1 LPRTSLVTGGAGF
14 IGSHLVDRLLEIGDR
29 VVVVDN
35 LSAGRREHVN
45 RAAEFH
51 EVDIRS
57 PGVRDLVRSVSPDV
71 VFHLAAQMSV
81 AVSAR
86 EPVLDA
92 DINVLGT
99 LNVLEGV
106 RGASSDGRMARV
118 VFASSGGAVYGEPDS
133 LPALETHPCR
143 PVSPY
148 GASKAACE
156 TYLGTYRF
164 VYGLDY
170 SILRLA
176 NVYGPR
182 QDPHGEAGVVAIFG
196 NAMLKDEPIRIFG
209 DGTDERDYVYVG
221 DVVTA
226 FELAGR
232 AAAKSTGPYNIG
244 SGEGTS
250 VEALARSMAGLTGYR
265 KPPVHVPPRQGDLHR
280 IRLDWSRARREL
292 GWSPTVTFATGLA
305 RTIDSFRRPG

>member
-1 LPRTSLVTGGAGF
+1 LVN
-14 IGSHLVDRLLEIGDR
+14 LGDR
-29 VVVVDN
+29 VVVIDN
-35 LSAGRREHVN
+35 LSSGRREHVN
-45 RAAEFH
+45 SAAELH

-57 PGVRDLVRSVSPDV
+57 PQVRDLVRTASPDV

-92 DINVLGT
+92 EINVLGM

-106 RGASSDGRMARV
+106 RAARSSGRMPKV

-133 LPALETHPCR
+133 LPVPEDHPCR

-156 TYLGTYRF
+156 TYLGTYRS

-182 QDPHGEAGVVAIFG
+182 QDSHGEAGVVAIFAS
-196 NAMLKDEPIRIFG
+196 AMLKGDPIRVFG
-209 DGTDERDYVYVG
+209 DGNDERDYVYVG

-232 AAAKSTGPYNIG
+232 AGPESTGPYNIG

-250 VEALARSMAGLTGYR
+250 VLALASQMAGLTGYR
-265 KPPVHVPPRQGDLHR
+265 KPPVHAPPRQGDLHI
-280 IRLDWSRARREL
+280 IRLDWSRARHEL
-292 GWSPTVTFATGLA
+292 GWSPAVSLAIGLA
-305 RTIDSFRRPG
+305 RTIDSLRRSG